1 MKLTN
6 EIDYSGDR
14 EKIAE
19 ELERAKEKVA
29 ALKEPEASEEAPK
42 EKERKKND
50 GIRDV
55 TMYSPDAIKK
65 ANMLLTR
72 EEYKKIKHFDKI
84 EMAKYLN
91 EKLSEAYQAGIKA
104 GIAKAKKESAE
115 KTRKPV
121 KGSKDLEK
129 KE

>member
-1 MKLTN
+1 MNMKTEEM
-6 EIDYSGDR
+6 EI
-14 EKIAE
+14 EKS
-19 ELERAKEKVA
+19 KEMLD
-29 ALKEPEASEEAPK
+29 ALKGQNVHEEDLPEKAPK
-42 EKERKKND
+42 KKE

-55 TMYSPDAIKK
+55 PMYSPDAIKK

-84 EMAKYLN
+84 EMAAYLN